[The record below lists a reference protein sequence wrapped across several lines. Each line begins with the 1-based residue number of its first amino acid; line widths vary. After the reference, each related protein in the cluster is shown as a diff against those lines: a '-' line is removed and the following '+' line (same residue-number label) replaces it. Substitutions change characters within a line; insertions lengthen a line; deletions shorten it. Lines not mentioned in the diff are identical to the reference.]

1 MYLGEAQVAQMASLE
16 ELLRRTAV
24 YQDSPQTLENSRNHV
39 AAAEAAHTR
48 VADEVQSRVAP
59 QSVLRHHPETTPFG
73 DAQMWVSF
81 GFLLVFFWFSS
92 VFFGF
97 LLVFLGLKP

>member
-1 MYLGEAQVAQMASLE
+1 MYQES
-16 ELLRRTAV
+16 T
-24 YQDSPQTLENSRNHV
+24 QTPKNSRNHA

-81 GFLLVFFWFSS
+81 GFLLVFFWFS
-92 VFFGF
+92 FGF
-97 LLVFLGLKP
+97 LLVFFGFLRFSSVFFWFSWV

>member
-1 MYLGEAQVAQMASLE
+1 MYQE
-16 ELLRRTAV
+16 
-24 YQDSPQTLENSRNHV
+24 SPQTLENSRNHV

-81 GFLLVFFWFSS
+81 GFLLVFFWFSFGFLRFSS
-92 VFFGF
+92 VFFWF
-97 LLVFLGLKP
+97 SWV

>member
-1 MYLGEAQVAQMASLE
+1 M
-16 ELLRRTAV
+16 
-24 YQDSPQTLENSRNHV
+24 SPQTPVNSRNHV

-81 GFLLVFFWFSS
+81 GFLLVFFGFLRFS
-92 VFFGF
+92 FGF
-97 LLVFLGLKP
+97 LGFETLGKP

>member
-1 MYLGEAQVAQMASLE
+1 
-16 ELLRRTAV
+16 
-24 YQDSPQTLENSRNHV
+24 
-39 AAAEAAHTR
+39 
-48 VADEVQSRVAP
+48 VAP

-73 DAQMWVSF
+73 DIFGDTLRCGFLSVFFWFSF

-97 LLVFLGLKP
+97 LRFSFGFLGFETLGKP

>member
-1 MYLGEAQVAQMASLE
+1 MLLLQRRPTQGSQMRSKAE
-16 ELLRRTAV
+16 WPR
-24 YQDSPQTLENSRNHV
+24 SPSFG
-39 AAAEAAHTR
+39 
-48 VADEVQSRVAP
+48 
-59 QSVLRHHPETTPFG
+59 TTPRQRHLATLRCGFLLVFF
-73 DAQMWVSF
+73 WFSF

>member
-1 MYLGEAQVAQMASLE
+1 MYQE
-16 ELLRRTAV
+16 
-24 YQDSPQTLENSRNHV
+24 SPQTLENSRNHV

-48 VADEVQSRVAP
+48 VADEVQSRVDP

-81 GFLLVFFWFSS
+81 GFGFLRFSSVFFWFSS
-92 VFFGF
+92 GF
-97 LLVFLGLKP
+97 LGFETLGKP

>member
-1 MYLGEAQVAQMASLE
+1 MHQE
-16 ELLRRTAV
+16 
-24 YQDSPQTLENSRNHV
+24 SPQTPENSRNHV

-92 VFFGF
+92 GFLLVFFGF
-97 LLVFLGLKP
+97 LRFSFGFLPVFLGLKP

>member
-1 MYLGEAQVAQMASLE
+1 MYQE
-16 ELLRRTAV
+16 
-24 YQDSPQTLENSRNHV
+24 SPQTLENSRNHV

-81 GFLLVFFWFSS
+81 GFLVVFFWFS
-92 VFFGF
+92 FGF
-97 LLVFLGLKP
+97 LLVFFGFLQFSSVFFWFSWV

>member
-1 MYLGEAQVAQMASLE
+1 
-16 ELLRRTAV
+16 
-24 YQDSPQTLENSRNHV
+24 
-39 AAAEAAHTR
+39 
-48 VADEVQSRVAP
+48 VAP

-97 LLVFLGLKP
+97 LLVFFRFSSGFPEVSNLRKP